1 MNITTSLQGI
11 SCPTCGDYALDQDG
25 TCARCGAARVDPGDV
40 LDCPRCFRRHLEIIS
55 PTEARALAYDADLG
69 TPLACDGSVPI
80 Q

>member
-40 LDCPRCFRRHLEIIS
+40 LDCPRCGHRHLEIIS
-55 PTEARALAYDADLG
+55 QTEARPLDRDADTTLYVWCKG
-69 TPLACDGSVPI
+69 PI